1 MTAQNKKEDNGKAIE
16 LELLAPAKDIVT
28 AEVAIL
34 AGADAVYIGGPQFGA
49 RSAAGNTWEDIES
62 LVKFAHKYY
71 VKIYLPINT
80 IFYDEERAAVEE
92 MIKKAY
98 DIGVDAIIVQDMGIM
113 EMDLPPIPIF
123 ASTQAHNY
131 EPEQVEFFD
140 KAGFQRV
147 ILARECSLEQIKK
160 IREKTKVDLEVFV
173 HGAICVSFSGR
184 CYLSQA
190 MCQRSANRGKCI
202 QACRLPYSLVDSEGT
217 EIVKDKF
224 LLSLKDFNLSASL
237 GELIEA
243 GITSFKI
250 EGRLK
255 SEIYVGNVVAKYRQ
269 ELDKII
275 ASSKGKY
282 KRPSSGATRL
292 DFEPDLDRTFNRGY
306 TTHFIYGR
314 QKDCVSVDSQ
324 KSLGKFVGKVKEKG
338 DGYFTLDR
346 ENDLKNADGLCWFD
360 ERNDLIGTNINL
372 VERAASAEASA
383 GDPSFVPQ
391 ACGTT
396 AGEAKI
402 YPNKWLSLKPGMDIY
417 RNLDIAFGKKVV
429 NGAERRVAVDF
440 VIKETQKGFSVS
452 AKDEDGNTME
462 MEFAA
467 EKKPA
472 QKPELV
478 EDSWKK
484 QFSRLGDTIFCSR
497 DFSFETSKPYFIPMS
512 VLNDWRRIL
521 VSELLK
527 VRAQNYPKV
536 FAKHQKT
543 DYPYPYKEL
552 DYSFNVSNA
561 LSRAFY
567 ERHGAKVSE
576 ASFEQ
581 QKDVRGKKLMT
592 TRHCLRYFLGAC
604 PKNLEEGRPQF
615 KEPLFLTYNGKKFRL
630 GFDCARCVMEV
641 WNEE

>member
-1 MTAQNKKEDNGKAIE
+1 MATENKTENNLKAIG
-16 LELLAPAKDIVT
+16 LELLAPAKDIAT

-49 RSAAGNTWEDIES
+49 RSAAGNSWEDIEA
-62 LVKFAHKYY
+62 LVKFAHQYH

-80 IFYDEERAAVEE
+80 IFYDEEAAVVKE

-98 DIGVDAIIVQDMGIM
+98 DIGVDAIIIQDMGIM

-160 IREKTKVDLEVFV
+160 IREGTKVDLEVFV

-190 MCQRSANRGKCI
+190 LSQRSANRGKCI
-202 QACRLPYSLVDSEGT
+202 QACRLPYSLVDSSGKEL
-217 EIVKDKF
+217 IKDKF

-275 ASSKGKY
+275 AASNGKY
-282 KRPSSGATRL
+282 KRPSSGITKLA
-292 DFEPDLDRTFNRGY
+292 FEPDLDRTFNRGY

-346 ENDLKNADGLCWFD
+346 ENDLRNADGLCWFD
-360 ERNDLIGTNINL
+360 ERNELIGTNINL
-372 VERAASAEASA
+372 VERPSSEDDPADKSA
-383 GDPSFVPQ
+383 GE
-391 ACGTT
+391 T
-396 AGEAKI
+396 KI
-402 YPNKWLSLKPGMDIY
+402 YPNKWLSLKPGMEIY
-417 RNLDIAFGKKVV
+417 RNLDIAFGKKVL
-429 NGAERRVAVDF
+429 NGAERHVAVDLI
-440 VIKETQKGFSVS
+440 IKEAEKGFSVS
-452 AKDEDGNTME
+452 AKDEDGNTAE
-462 MEFAA
+462 MEFGF

-484 QFSRLGDTIFCSR
+484 QFSKLGGTMFYAR
-497 DFSFETSKPYFIPMS
+497 DFSFQTSKPYFVPMS
-512 VLNDWRRIL
+512 ILNDWRRSLI
-521 VSELLK
+521 SELSK
-527 VRAQNYPKV
+527 TRVENYPKA
-536 FAKHQKT
+536 FAKNKKT
-543 DYPYPYKEL
+543 DHPYPYKEL
-552 DYSFNVSNA
+552 DYSFNVSNS

-567 ERHGAKVSE
+567 QRHGAKVLE
-576 ASFEQ
+576 ESFEQ

-630 GFDCARCVMEV
+630 SFDCVRCVMEV

>member
-1 MTAQNKKEDNGKAIE
+1 MDMENKIGENKKAIE
-16 LELLAPAKDIVT
+16 LELLAPAKDIAT

-49 RSAAGNTWEDIES
+49 RSAAGNSWEDIEA
-62 LVKFAHKYY
+62 LIKFAHQYH

-80 IFYDEERAAVEE
+80 IFYDEETAAVKE

-98 DIGVDAIIVQDMGIM
+98 DIGVDAIIIQDMGIM

-147 ILARECSLEQIKK
+147 ILARECSLEQIKEIK
-160 IREKTKVDLEVFV
+160 KRTKVDLEVFV

-184 CYLSQA
+184 CYLSQTL
-190 MCQRSANRGKCI
+190 CQRSANRGKCI
-202 QACRLPYSLVDSEGT
+202 QACRLPYSLVDSSGKEL
-217 EIVKDKF
+217 VKDKF

-275 ASSKGKY
+275 SASNGKY
-282 KRPSSGATRL
+282 KRPSSGITKLA
-292 DFEPDLDRTFNRGY
+292 FEPDLDRTFNRGY

-360 ERNDLIGTNINL
+360 ERNELVGTNINL
-372 VERAASAEASA
+372 VEDS
-383 GDPSFVPQ
+383 
-391 ACGTT
+391 
-396 AGEAKI
+396 KI

-417 RNLDIAFGKKVV
+417 RNLDIAFGKKVL
-429 NGAERRVAVDF
+429 NGAERRVAADF
-440 VIKETQKGFSVS
+440 VIKETEKGFSVG
-452 AKDEDGNTME
+452 AKDEDGNAAE
-462 MEFAA
+462 MEFSI

-484 QFSRLGDTIFCSR
+484 QFSRLGDTVFCAR
-497 DFSFETSKPYFIPMS
+497 DFSFEASKPYFVPMS
-512 VLNDWRRIL
+512 ILNDWRRSLI
-521 VSELLK
+521 SELSK
-527 VRAQNYPKV
+527 TRAGNYPKA
-536 FAKHQKT
+536 FAKNKKT
-543 DYPYPYKEL
+543 DHPYPYKEL
-552 DYSFNVSNA
+552 DYSFNVSNS

-567 ERHGAKVSE
+567 QRHGAKVLE

-630 GFDCARCVMEV
+630 GFDCAKCVMEV

>member
-1 MTAQNKKEDNGKAIE
+1 MENKAEEDKKEIE
-16 LELLAPAKDIVT
+16 LELLAPAKDIAT

-49 RSAAGNTWEDIES
+49 RSAAGNSWEDIEA
-62 LVKFAHKYY
+62 LIKFAHQYH

-80 IFYDEERAAVEE
+80 IFYDEETAAVKE

-98 DIGVDAIIVQDMGIM
+98 DIGVDAIIIQDMGIM

-147 ILARECSLEQIKK
+147 ILARECSLEQIKEIK
-160 IREKTKVDLEVFV
+160 KRTKVDLEVFV

-190 MCQRSANRGKCI
+190 LCQRSANRGKCI
-202 QACRLPYSLVDSEGT
+202 QACRLPYSLVDSSGKEL
-217 EIVKDKF
+217 VKDKF

-275 ASSKGKY
+275 SASNGKY
-282 KRPSSGATRL
+282 KRPSSGITKLA
-292 DFEPDLDRTFNRGY
+292 FEPDLDRTFNRGY

-360 ERNDLIGTNINL
+360 ERNELVGTNINL
-372 VERAASAEASA
+372 VEDS
-383 GDPSFVPQ
+383 
-391 ACGTT
+391 
-396 AGEAKI
+396 KI

-417 RNLDIAFGKKVV
+417 RNLDIAFGKKVL
-429 NGAERRVAVDF
+429 NGAERRVAADF
-440 VIKETQKGFSVS
+440 VIKETEKGFSVG
-452 AKDEDGNTME
+452 AKDEDGNAAE
-462 MEFAA
+462 MEFSI

-484 QFSRLGDTIFCSR
+484 QFSRLGDTVFCAR
-497 DFSFETSKPYFIPMS
+497 DFSFEASKPYFVPMS
-512 VLNDWRRIL
+512 ILNDWRRSLI
-521 VSELLK
+521 SELSK
-527 VRAQNYPKV
+527 TRAGNYPKA
-536 FAKHQKT
+536 FAKNKKT
-543 DYPYPYKEL
+543 DHPYPYKEL
-552 DYSFNVSNA
+552 DYSFNVSNS

-567 ERHGAKVSE
+567 QRHGAKVLE

-630 GFDCARCVMEV
+630 GFDCAKCVMEV

>member
-1 MTAQNKKEDNGKAIE
+1 MVTENKTEESKKAIE
-16 LELLAPAKDIVT
+16 LELLAPAKDIAT

-49 RSAAGNTWEDIES
+49 RSAAGNSWEEIEA
-62 LVKFAHKYY
+62 LVKFAHQYH

-80 IFYDEERAAVEE
+80 IFYDEETAAVKE

-98 DIGVDAIIVQDMGIM
+98 DIGVDAIIIQDMGIM

-147 ILARECSLEQIKK
+147 ILARECSLEQIKEIK
-160 IREKTKVDLEVFV
+160 KRTKVDLEVFV

-190 MCQRSANRGKCI
+190 LCQRSANRGKCI
-202 QACRLPYSLVDSEGT
+202 QACRLPYSLVDSEGK

-275 ASSKGKY
+275 SAGNGKY
-282 KRPSSGATRL
+282 KRPSSGITKLA
-292 DFEPDLDRTFNRGY
+292 FEPDLDRTFNRGY

-360 ERNDLIGTNINL
+360 ERNELVGTNINL
-372 VERAASAEASA
+372 VERPSSEEDPAGEPSFAKASADKSA
-383 GDPSFVPQ
+383 GE
-391 ACGTT
+391 TR
-396 AGEAKI
+396 I

-417 RNLDIAFGKKVV
+417 RNLDIAFGKKVL
-429 NGAERRVAVDF
+429 NGSERHVAADF
-440 VIKETQKGFSVS
+440 VIKETEKGFSVS
-452 AKDEDGNTME
+452 AKDEDGNAAE
-462 MEFAA
+462 MEFAI

-484 QFSRLGDTIFCSR
+484 QFSRIGGTVFYAR
-497 DFSFETSKPYFIPMS
+497 DFSFEASKPYFVPMS
-512 VLNDWRRIL
+512 ILNDWRRSLI
-521 VSELLK
+521 SELSK
-527 VRAQNYPKV
+527 IRVGNYSRI
-536 FAKHQKT
+536 FAKNKKT
-543 DYPYPYKEL
+543 DHPYPYKEI
-552 DYSFNVSNA
+552 DYSFNVSNS

-567 ERHGAKVSE
+567 QRHGAKVLE

-630 GFDCARCVMEV
+630 SFDCARCVMEV